1 MRADYIFSTITAENF
16 IGKRLLTL
24 AAMLCFVLFCSPQ
37 IARAEEDAFICMSG
51 DEAECAFEN
60 ESLSIFIRCQDAY
73 NKGRE
78 TGDLTEARSLARQLL
93 ERNNKYG
100 KRMMRFI
107 YVALSQGSH
116 KNLVEAYRWLDE
128 ALEKG
133 EQYQRTDIERLRNN
147 LAAKMNEQ
155 QLTEA
160 KKK

>member
-1 MRADYIFSTITAENF
+1 MTARRLNTSELNF
-16 IGKRLLTL
+16 
-24 AAMLCFVLFCSPQ
+24 FVNRFQACTVIVCSALFFAPQ
-37 IARAEEDAFICMSG
+37 VAVAEEDAFVCMSG

-60 ESLSIFIRCQDAY
+60 ESLSLFIRCQEAY

-93 ERNNKYG
+93 DRKNKYG

-128 ALEKG
+128 ALANG
-133 EQYQRTDIERLRNN
+133 EQYQRTDIERLRNT
-147 LAAKMNEQ
+147 LATKMTEQ
-155 QLTEA
+155 QLAEA
-160 KKK
+160 RKK

>member
-1 MRADYIFSTITAENF
+1 MTARRLNTSELNF
-16 IGKRLLTL
+16 
-24 AAMLCFVLFCSPQ
+24 FVNRFQACTVIVCSALFFAPQ
-37 IARAEEDAFICMSG
+37 VAVAEEDAFVCMSG

-60 ESLSIFIRCQDAY
+60 ESLSLFIRCQEAY

-93 ERNNKYG
+93 DRKNKYG

-128 ALEKG
+128 ALANG
-133 EQYQRTDIERLRNN
+133 EQYQRTDIERLRNT
-147 LAAKMNEQ
+147 LAAKMTEQ
-155 QLTEA
+155 QLAEA
-160 KKK
+160 RKK

>member
-1 MRADYIFSTITAENF
+1 MTTLRLNTSELNF
-16 IGKRLLTL
+16 FVN
-24 AAMLCFVLFCSPQ
+24 CFQACTVIVCSALFFAPQ
-37 IARAEEDAFICMSG
+37 VAVAEEDAFVCMSG

-60 ESLSIFIRCQDAY
+60 ESLSLFIRCQEAY

-93 ERNNKYG
+93 DRKNKYG

-128 ALEKG
+128 ALANG
-133 EQYQRTDIERLRNN
+133 EQYQRTDIERLRNT
-147 LAAKMNEQ
+147 LAAKMTEQ
-155 QLTEA
+155 QLAEA
-160 KKK
+160 RKK

>member
-1 MRADYIFSTITAENF
+1 M
-16 IGKRLLTL
+16 
-24 AAMLCFVLFCSPQ
+24 
-37 IARAEEDAFICMSG
+37 AEEDAFVCMSG

-60 ESLSIFIRCQDAY
+60 ESLSLFIRCQDAY

-78 TGDLTEARSLARQLL
+78 SGDLTEARSLARQLL
-93 ERNNKYG
+93 DRKNKYG

-128 ALEKG
+128 ALTNG

-147 LAAKMNEQ
+147 LAAKMTEQ
-155 QLTEA
+155 QLAEA
-160 KKK
+160 RKK

>member
-1 MRADYIFSTITAENF
+1 MTTLRLNTSELNF
-16 IGKRLLTL
+16 FINRFQACTVIVCS
-24 AAMLCFVLFCSPQ
+24 ALFFAPQ
-37 IARAEEDAFICMSG
+37 VAVAEEDAFVCMSG

-60 ESLSIFIRCQDAY
+60 ESLSLFIRCQEAY

-93 ERNNKYG
+93 DRKNKYG

-128 ALEKG
+128 ALANG
-133 EQYQRTDIERLRNN
+133 EQYQRTDIERLRNT
-147 LAAKMNEQ
+147 LAAKMTEQ
-155 QLTEA
+155 QLAEA
-160 KKK
+160 RKK